1 MNICVLSKSVAITA
15 ALVTAAAALTIS
27 TPTLAAWESIGAC
40 PSASFVKLKARDNR
54 PLLLM
59 AESTSEFA
67 VYGHLLDTV
76 RDIGLSGISGAS
88 ATFVRGVSGFENSGS
103 AVVGRTGPNF
113 CALGSVV
120 VKVSI
125 PATATNG
132 QRGTLRVGGERIP
145 VEAVKDRFS
154 ASWDARNNSASLT
167 PGTQEQIEAAANADA
182 ASSRQTCRA
191 NADTRFRQCQAN
203 RPALEAE
210 RAQQCTQH
218 RAELAA
224 REAERARQRA
234 AIQNSGASGVTVF
247 PPNSLSPSPCQSLAT
262 CDVIRTNDLARCDDT
277 EPRISAPRAP
287 RCLRDLG
294 GSSLFLPDGTL
305 EVTLPPADR
314 ASDAQLRTC
323 LARGFDVRMA
333 REPANFDFG
342 GGQCANGVIHEL
354 SIARQSGSLGLRLT
368 NSQISCRTGDTVLVV
383 PETLRNTLISP
394 TQSAITLSHRAFK
407 NTTSLRYDMGE
418 SPSAL
423 NILVVPPHRKLEIGN
438 PVAQPSK
445 VRSPFIQR

>member
-1 MNICVLSKSVAITA
+1 MNIRTSSKSITFTA

-27 TPTLAAWESIGAC
+27 TPTLAAWESIGGC
-40 PSASFVKLKARDNR
+40 PSSSFVKLKARDNR
-54 PLLLM
+54 PLRLM

-76 RDIGLSGISGAS
+76 RDISLSGISGAS

-113 CALGSVV
+113 CALGSVI

-125 PATATNG
+125 PDTVTNG
-132 QRGTLRVGGERIP
+132 QRGTLRIGGERIP

-182 ASSRQTCRA
+182 ATSRQTCRA
-191 NADTRFRQCQAN
+191 NAETRFRQCQAS
-203 RPALEAE
+203 RPALEAS
-210 RAQQCTQH
+210 RAQECTQ
-218 RAELAA
+218 RIAE
-224 REAERARQRA
+224 RDAERARRRA
-234 AIQNSGASGVTVF
+234 EAQASGTNSVAIMN
-247 PPNSLSPSPCQSLAT
+247 PPPPAACQPLASCDAIRNS
-262 CDVIRTNDLARCDDT
+262 DLARCDDI
-277 EPRISAPRAP
+277 EPRSSAPRAP

-333 REPANFDFG
+333 RERANFDFG
-342 GGQCANGVIHEL
+342 GGQCASGVVHEL

-368 NSQISCRTGDTVLVV
+368 NSQISCNTGDTVLVV

-438 PVAQPSK
+438 PVAQPPK

>member
-1 MNICVLSKSVAITA
+1 MPGFKGE
-15 ALVTAAAALTIS
+15 VT
-27 TPTLAAWESIGAC
+27 
-40 PSASFVKLKARDNR
+40 
-54 PLLLM
+54 
-59 AESTSEFA
+59 

-76 RDIGLSGISGAS
+76 RDVGLSGITQSS
-88 ATFVRGVSGFENSGS
+88 ATNPRGVSGFVNSGS
-103 AVVGRTGPNF
+103 GFVGRTGPNF
-113 CALGSVV
+113 CALGSLIVTLDIH
-120 VKVSI
+120 SSA
-125 PATATNG
+125 PRG
-132 QRGTLRVGGERIP
+132 QRGTLAVGGERIP
-145 VEAVKDRFS
+145 VEVVKDRFS

-182 ASSRQTCRA
+182 ATSRQTCRA
-191 NADTRFRQCQAN
+191 NADTRFRQCQTN

-234 AIQNSGASGVTVF
+234 AGQNNGTSGVMVF
-247 PPNSLSPSPCQSLAT
+247 PPNSSSPCQPLAT
-262 CDVIRTNDLARCDDT
+262 CDAIRTGDLARCDDT

-333 REPANFDFG
+333 RELANFDFG

-368 NSQISCRTGDTVLVV
+368 NSQMSCRTGDTVLVV

-394 TQSAITLSHRAFK
+394 AQSAITLSHRAFK

-418 SPSAL
+418 SPSTL